1 MRVII
6 TCSVGWVGSGSADPR
21 PSRPNRFDCW
31 AAGSGFVGGKEN
43 KSDDAGLLFIPNFE
57 LFIYSCPWMIMTFW

>member
-1 MRVII
+1 MYDVI
-6 TCSVGWVGSGSADPR
+6 TWAVGWVGSGRAVPR
-21 PSRPNRFDCW
+21 PSRSNGLACW

-57 LFIYSCPWMIMTFW
+57 LFICSFRWMIMVFW

>member
-1 MRVII
+1 M
-6 TCSVGWVGSGSADPR
+6 GWVEMGSGRVDPR
-21 PSRPNRFDCW
+21 PSRSNGLACW

-57 LFIYSCPWMIMTFW
+57 LFICSF